1 MSKVK
6 TMGMDYTD
14 RRGLVSFLKVQ
25 GLSVKD
31 YRRLSPVLKKQILTN
46 YSSASKAGEVPF

>member
-1 MSKVK
+1 MSKIK

-14 RRGLVSFLKVQ
+14 RRGLVSFLRVQ

-31 YRRLSPVLKKQILTN
+31 YKKLSPSIKKQILTN
-46 YSSASKAGEVPF
+46 YGSASKAGEVPF

>member
-1 MSKVK
+1 MNKIK

-31 YRRLSPVLKKQILTN
+31 YRKLSPALKKQILTN
-46 YSSASKAGEVPF
+46 YSSAAKAGEVPF